1 MTVIPF
7 SLRRF
12 TKADV
17 GAFVDLC
24 YQLTGRGLAG
34 GWARQTADDGGDTL
48 TILNPA
54 DNNPKYSFGRD
65 EDGVYLLID
74 GHGQTICVGPTI
86 NSLLKILTDR
96 IAASS

>member
-7 SLRRF
+7 PLRRF

-17 GAFVDLC
+17 TAFVDLC

-34 GWARQTADDGGDTL
+34 GWSRRTGPDGGDTL

-54 DNNPKYSFGRD
+54 DNNPKFTFGRD
-65 EDGVYLLID
+65 EEGIYLLID
-74 GHGQTICVGPTI
+74 SDGQTISVGPSIDTV
-86 NSLLKILTDR
+86 LRVLTDR
-96 IAASS
+96 ICPSP